1 MQIDLSPEEVAL
13 LREILRSSYDDLR
26 EEIYKT
32 EDTDFKR
39 DLKSREQALEALLAK
54 LGPG

>member
-1 MQIDLSPEEVAL
+1 MTIDLSDEERALLSNILEVAHN
-13 LREILRSSYDDLR
+13 DLR

-39 DLKSREQALEALLAK
+39 VLKERQERLQSLIAK
-54 LGPG
+54 VSEG

>member
-1 MQIDLSPEEVAL
+1 MQIDLSPHEVTL
-13 LREILRSSYDDLR
+13 LREILRASYDDLR

-39 DLKSREQALEALLAK
+39 ELKAREETLQLILQK
-54 LGPG
+54 VGSG